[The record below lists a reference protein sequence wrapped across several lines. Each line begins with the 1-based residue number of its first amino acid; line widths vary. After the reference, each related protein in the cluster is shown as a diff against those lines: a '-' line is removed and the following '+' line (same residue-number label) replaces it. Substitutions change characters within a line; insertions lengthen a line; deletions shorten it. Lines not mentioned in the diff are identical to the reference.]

1 MVEVQIWRTTISSF
15 MQPPINSV
23 LLDPNIQLLE
33 HNLFC
38 HTKIQFFMAKKKRKV
53 ALQKYLV
60 TNMHAINYYEA

>member
-1 MVEVQIWRTTISSF
+1 
-15 MQPPINSV
+15 MQPPINPA

-33 HNLFC
+33 HDLFC
-38 HTKIQFFMAKKKRKV
+38 HTKLQFFMAKERRKV